1 MDAWREFLYPL
12 GFISSLIFGTRI
24 LVQWISSEVNKASI
38 VSKLFWQLS
47 LFGNL
52 FLALHSLIQVQYHVF
67 IIQASNAVISWRN
80 LNLMGPVYSKAKFQ
94 NVLFILATT
103 LITSTAL
110 FLMLNNLS
118 FVDFSSWFRTPSSFL
133 TSSQRVIPFAWHIVG
148 MIGLICFSS
157 RFWIQWIN
165 SERQM
170 KSVLSASFWWIS
182 LIGDLLILV
191 YFAKIKDPVN
201 LIGPAFGLIPYI
213 RNLMLI
219 KKSSVVSINQ
229 HG

>member
-1 MDAWREFLYPL
+1 MDAWREFLYPF
-12 GFISSLIFGTRI
+12 GFISSLIFGARI
-24 LVQWISSEVNKASI
+24 LVQWLSSELSRESV

-47 LFGNL
+47 IFGNL
-52 FLALHSLIQVQYHVF
+52 FLAIHSLIQVQYHVF
-67 IIQASNAVISWRN
+67 IIQVGNAVISWRN
-80 LNLMGPVYSKAKFQ
+80 LNLMVSSKVKFQ
-94 NVLFILATT
+94 NVLFIFAST
-103 LITSTAL
+103 LISSTVL
-110 FLMLNNLS
+110 FFLLNDLS
-118 FVDFSSWFRTPSSFL
+118 FADFSNWFRTPTSFL
-133 TSSQRVIPFAWHIVG
+133 TTNTRIIPFAWHLVG
-148 MIGLICFSS
+148 IIGLTAFSS

-165 SERQM
+165 SERER
-170 KSVLSASFWWIS
+170 KSVLGASFWWIS

-219 KKSSVVSINQ
+219 KNSLSKSIKQ